1 MKDHAIIWDLDG
13 TLLDTLDDLTAS
25 ANAALLAHGYAP
37 RTRAEIRRFV
47 GNGVKNLIFRAL
59 PPGDHPDFDAVFA
72 DFRAHYAAHCNDQ
85 TRPYPGIL
93 SMLELLH
100 AQGIPMAVVSNKL
113 DSAVR
118 ELCKLHFGGLID
130 VAVGECDGIR
140 RKPAPDTV
148 CRAMELLGVRRAVY
162 VGDSEVDVA
171 TARNAALPCICVSW
185 GFRTEAE
192 LRAAGAQVIVPDADR
207 LMKCLKEE
215 LE

>member
-1 MKDHAIIWDLDG
+1 MKEYAIIWDLDG

-25 ANAALLAHGYAP
+25 TNAALLAHGYAP

-47 GNGVKNLIFRAL
+47 GNGVKNLISRAL
-59 PPGDHPDFDAVFA
+59 PTPDRPDFDAVFA
-72 DFRAHYAAHCNDQ
+72 DFRVHYAAHCNDR
-85 TRPYPGIL
+85 TCPYPGIL
-93 SMLELLH
+93 PVLDRLH

-118 ELCKLHFGGLID
+118 ELCELHFGSLID
-130 VAVGECDGIR
+130 VAVGECEGIR

-148 CRAMELLGVRRAVY
+148 FRAMELLGVRRAVY

-171 TARNAALPCICVSW
+171 TARNAGLPCICVSW
-185 GFRTEAE
+185 GFRSEAE
-192 LRAAGAQVIVPDADR
+192 LRAAGAQVIAADADA

-215 LE
+215 P